1 MGIRALN
8 RSMNRRAF
16 LRAGLG
22 AGAGIG
28 AGLLSCAR
36 PGAALACEPAAP
48 TTEDLQK
55 YTWLDAS
62 TAVRPLRPSVIAPDG
77 YARVINAKDSFGAWL
92 RTLPLRAHGTPVKS
106 YAGDVLHEGDDAR
119 IAGVVEIDCGKA
131 DLQQCADSAIRMHAE
146 WLWSKGDKDAIG
158 YHFLSGDLASW
169 KRYAA
174 GERPSVKGNKVT
186 WSGSAKASDTRA
198 TFRAYLDMV
207 FSYAS
212 TISLERESAS
222 VARADLLPGDF
233 FIQGGSPG
241 HCVLVLDVATNP
253 AGERAALLGQGFMPA
268 QDFQVLASSE
278 PSLSPWFSLDDANID
293 TPFWPAFEWS
303 SLHRFQ
309 RQTK

>member
-1 MGIRALN
+1 MGARPFHP
-8 RSMNRRAF
+8 SMNRRAF
-16 LRAGLG
+16 L
-22 AGAGIG
+22 GAGIG
-28 AGLLSCAR
+28 AGLLACAR
-36 PGAALACEPAAP
+36 SRDALACEPAAP
-48 TTEDLQK
+48 TADELAR

-62 TAVRPLRPSVIAPDG
+62 AKVRPLRPSVIAPDG
-77 YARVINAKDSFGAWL
+77 YARVIVAPDSFGAWL
-92 RTLPLRAHGTPVKS
+92 RTLPLRAVGTPVKS
-106 YAGDVLHEGDDAR
+106 YAGDVLHEGDDGR
-119 IAGVVEIDCGKA
+119 IAAVAEIDCGKA

-158 YHFLSGDLASW
+158 YHFLSGDLASY

-186 WSGSAKASDTRA
+186 WGATAKASDTRA

-212 TISLERESAS
+212 TISLERESAKI
-222 VARADLLPGDF
+222 ARADLAPGDF
-233 FIQGGSPG
+233 FIQAGSPG
-241 HCVLVLDVATNP
+241 HCVLVLDVSVNA

-278 PSLSPWFSLDDANID
+278 PSLAPWFSLDAASMD
-293 TPFWPAFEWS
+293 TPFWPAFDWS
-303 SLHRFQ
+303 ALHRFQ